1 MDVTRRHTYRG
12 DISLVSVVGAVDE
25 RNVVLIEA
33 ERTAEDH
40 VKTERVTAELQYT
53 GKRPDDTHRQTA
65 CDRQTDRQ
73 TACDR
78 RTDTRW
84 TDGRM
89 DRQTFGLVRVEFNAP
104 PDTLEVISEAVF
116 TANNL
121 TDTDKQNSTGK
132 YKLNTNT
139 DRYRQ
144 TDRHICQFNG
154 CFPGLR
160 G

>member
-1 MDVTRRHTYRG
+1 MDAARRHTYRG
-12 DISLVSVVGAVDE
+12 DISLASVVGAVDE

-84 TDGRM
+84 TDGRT
-89 DRQTFGLVRVEFNAP
+89 DGQADIWFGLSRV
-104 PDTLEVISEAVF
+104 
-116 TANNL
+116 
-121 TDTDKQNSTGK
+121 
-132 YKLNTNT
+132 
-139 DRYRQ
+139 
-144 TDRHICQFNG
+144 
-154 CFPGLR
+154 
-160 G
+160 